1 MAWKSRLL
9 ILLAA
14 CLFGGVLGLSVA
26 SVRAVETSLAA
37 ASSSRGGVFVAFSQ
51 DRDLRNRMLRAAE
64 DALLEWE
71 KTHETQAGTTAPIIL
86 NDKTRSAM
94 PRGGSAV
101 VPLIFETEAGM
112 KVQVDLYD
120 ESALRSGGFDGG
132 VLSAL
137 ALHAMHR
144 GEPPHAGKAFSMPPP
159 WLIEGLTEELRR
171 SRDGM
176 PDGVYSALIQS
187 GRPPELAAFFRQ
199 KPEILDAASLILYR
213 AQAVSLLRVLKK
225 ANESKNGFVA
235 LFANPNFSRGEV
247 DPILSAFPS
256 LRSGSELS
264 KLWTLMIAR
273 SSMPPR
279 MASLTVEQSEREL
292 MDILKSFNGGQS
304 LPEAAK
310 ARGGAF
316 VMRECTVRLFNLEF
330 RAHPLFQ
337 PILEQYRNIA
347 TLLAS
352 KSKASVSSKIQELE
366 NTRMLLVERS
376 QKIEDYLNWFEVTQL
391 DDAEISHYQPSG
403 SPAAIPRNNPYSVY
417 LDSLEARGW

>member
-1 MAWKSRLL
+1 MAWKRRILSLL
-9 ILLAA
+9 VA
-14 CLFGGVLGLSVA
+14 CLSGGVLCSAGP
-26 SVRAVETSLAA
+26 VRANETSLAA
-37 ASSSRGGVFVAFSQ
+37 AASSRGGVFVAFSQ

-64 DALLEWE
+64 EALLEW
-71 KTHETQAGTTAPIIL
+71 KKIHETQAGAAAPIIL

-94 PRGGSAV
+94 PRGGRAV

-120 ESALRSGGFDGG
+120 DAALRSGGFDAG
-132 VLSAL
+132 VFSAL

-144 GEPPHAGKAFSMPPP
+144 EESPRAGKAFAMPPT

-171 SRDGM
+171 ARDGM

-187 GRPPELAAFFRQ
+187 GRPPELAALFRQ

-235 LFANPNFSRGEV
+235 LFANPNFSSGEV

-256 LRSGSELS
+256 LRSRSELA

-273 SSMPPR
+273 SSMLPR
-279 MASLTVEQSEREL
+279 MASLTVQQSEREL
-292 MDILKSFNGGQS
+292 VGVLKSVNGGQS
-304 LPEAAK
+304 LVEAAK
-310 ARGGAF
+310 VRGGAF
-316 VMRECTVRLFNLEF
+316 LMRECTVRLFNLEF
-330 RAHPLFQ
+330 RVHPLFQ

-352 KSKASVSSKIQELE
+352 RPKAPVSSKIQELE
-366 NTRMLLVERS
+366 DTRTLLVERS

-391 DDAEISHYQPSG
+391 DEAANSHDQPSV
-403 SPAAIPRNNPYSVY
+403 SPAGIPRNNPYSLY

>member
-1 MAWKSRLL
+1 MAWKRRVL

-14 CLFGGVLGLSVA
+14 SLSGGVFWLSAGPVSA
-26 SVRAVETSLAA
+26 AETSLIA
-37 ASSSRGGVFVAFSQ
+37 ASSSQGGVFVAFSQ
-51 DRDLRNRMLRAAE
+51 ERDLRNRMLRAAE
-64 DALLEWE
+64 DALLEW
-71 KTHETQAGTTAPIIL
+71 KKIHETQAGTAAPIIL

-120 ESALRSGGFDGG
+120 EAALRSGGFEAG
-132 VLSAL
+132 VFSAL
-137 ALHAMHR
+137 ALHAMYR
-144 GEPPHAGKAFSMPPP
+144 DEPPRAGKAFAMPPP

-171 SRDGM
+171 SRDRM

-199 KPEILDAASLILYR
+199 KPEILDAASLTLYR
-213 AQAVSLLRVLKK
+213 AQAVCLLRVLKK

-235 LFANPNFSRGEV
+235 LFADPNFSRGQV

-292 MDILKSFNGGQS
+292 VDILNSVNGGRS

-316 VMRECTVRLFNLEF
+316 VMRECMVRLFNLEF
-330 RAHPLFQ
+330 RAHPLYQ
-337 PILEQYRNIA
+337 PILEHYRNIT

-352 KSKASVSSKIQELE
+352 KPKAPVSSKIQELE

-391 DDAEISHYQPSG
+391 DEAEISHYQPSG
-403 SPAAIPRNNPYSVY
+403 SPAAIPLSNPYSLY

>member
-1 MAWKSRLL
+1 MAWKRRVL
-9 ILLAA
+9 ILLAV
-14 CLFGGVLGLSVA
+14 CLSGGVLLLSTA
-26 SVRAVETSLAA
+26 SVRAAETSLAA
-37 ASSSRGGVFVAFSQ
+37 ASSSQGGVFVAFSQ
-51 DRDLRNRMLRAAE
+51 DRDLRNKMLRAAD
-64 DALLEWE
+64 DALLEWG
-71 KTHETQAGTTAPIIL
+71 KIHDTQAGTAAPIIL

-120 ESALRSGGFDGG
+120 EAALRSGGFDAG

-144 GEPPHAGKAFSMPPP
+144 DEPPRAGKAFSMPPP

-225 ANESKNGFVA
+225 ANESKKGFVA
-235 LFANPNFSRGEV
+235 LFSDPSFPSGEV
-247 DPILSAFPS
+247 DPIISAFPS

-273 SSMPPR
+273 SSMLPR

-292 MDILKSFNGGQS
+292 VDILKSVNGGKS

-316 VMRECTVRLFNLEF
+316 LMRECTVRLFNLEF
-330 RAHPLFQ
+330 RAHPLFH
-337 PILEQYRNIA
+337 PLLEEYRNIV
-347 TLLAS
+347 TRLAS
-352 KSKASVSSKIQELE
+352 KPKAPVSSKIQELE

-376 QKIEDYLNWFEVTQL
+376 RKIADYLNWFEVTQL
-391 DDAEISHYQPSG
+391 DEAENPHYQPSRT
-403 SPAAIPRNNPYSVY
+403 PAAIPRNNPYSLY

>member
-1 MAWKSRLL
+1 MAWKRRVL

-14 CLFGGVLGLSVA
+14 WLSVGVLRSAGP
-26 SVRAVETSLAA
+26 VRANETSLSA
-37 ASSSRGGVFVAFSQ
+37 ASSSRGGVFIAFSQ
-51 DRDLRNRMLRAAE
+51 DRDLRNRMLQAAD
-64 DALLEWE
+64 DALLEW
-71 KTHETQAGTTAPIIL
+71 KKIHETHAGAAAPIIL

-120 ESALRSGGFDGG
+120 DAALRSGGFDAG
-132 VLSAL
+132 VFSAL

-144 GEPPHAGKAFSMPPP
+144 DEPPRAGKAFAMPPP

-171 SRDGM
+171 ARDGM

-213 AQAVSLLRVLKK
+213 AQAISLLRVLKK

-235 LFANPNFSRGEV
+235 LFADPNFSSGEV

-256 LRSGSELS
+256 LRSRSELA

-273 SSMPPR
+273 SSMLPR
-279 MASLTVEQSEREL
+279 MASLTVQQSEREL
-292 MDILKSFNGGQS
+292 VGVLKSVNGGQS
-304 LPEAAK
+304 LVEAAK
-310 ARGGAF
+310 VRGGAF
-316 VMRECTVRLFNLEF
+316 LMRECTVRLFNLEF
-330 RAHPLFQ
+330 RVHPLFQ

-347 TLLAS
+347 TLLVS
-352 KSKASVSSKIQELE
+352 KPRAPVSSKILELE
-366 NTRMLLVERS
+366 NTRTLLVERS

-391 DDAEISHYQPSG
+391 DEAANSHDQPSV
-403 SPAAIPRNNPYSVY
+403 SPAGIPRNNPYSLY

>member
-1 MAWKSRLL
+1 
-9 ILLAA
+9 
-14 CLFGGVLGLSVA
+14 
-26 SVRAVETSLAA
+26 
-37 ASSSRGGVFVAFSQ
+37 
-51 DRDLRNRMLRAAE
+51 MLRAAD

-71 KTHETQAGTTAPIIL
+71 KIHETQAGTAAPIIL

-120 ESALRSGGFDGG
+120 ESALRSGSFDAG

-144 GEPPHAGKAFSMPPP
+144 DEPTRAGKAFSMPPP

-199 KPEILDAASLILYR
+199 KPEILDAASLMVYR

-225 ANESKNGFVA
+225 ANESKKGFVA
-235 LFANPNFSRGEV
+235 LFSDPNFPRGGV

-273 SSMPPR
+273 SSMLPR

-292 MDILKSFNGGQS
+292 VDILKSVNGGKS

-316 VMRECTVRLFNLEF
+316 LMRECTVRLFNLEF
-330 RAHPLFQ
+330 RAHPLFH
-337 PILEQYRNIA
+337 PLLEEYRNIV
-347 TLLAS
+347 TRLAS
-352 KSKASVSSKIQELE
+352 KPKAPVSSKIQELE

-376 QKIEDYLNWFEVTQL
+376 RKIADYLNWFEVTQI
-391 DDAEISHYQPSG
+391 DEVETPHDQSWRPS
-403 SPAAIPRNNPYSVY
+403 AATQLNNPYSLY